1 MPKLLSSGFFPQI
14 RLHPEKWWQTD
25 FRYGQITGTSS
36 RRARG
41 LTYSI
46 GDLYF
51 MDLLK
56 GHSVKKRQL
65 PVSLVFLH
73 RRPRD
78 EKLIV
83 WAETAVGPF
92 RNRQT
97 QTVQNPKHTSQEFQ
111 KCMKTKCLTLQSS
124 WWAPWLHWQVVW
136 SSVCP
141 TLWACHRLES
151 GRRRQ
156 VNWKRGD
163 LPCSHRSRAAIR
175 LFTRQDK
182 SKYGFSWLS
191 NTAGRVTFHLH
202 CRNMQSEGLSLWVTP
217 VWIRKI
223 LTGVYT

>member
-1 MPKLLSSGFFPQI
+1 MSEAELPKLGGKDKRSHHSTFCPFPFNLFKLTLFCPNSSPLGFFPRSDSIQK
-14 RLHPEKWWQTD
+14 KWWLTD
-25 FRYGQITGTSS
+25 FSYGQITGTSS

-78 EKLIV
+78 QKLIV

-97 QTVQNPKHTSQEFQ
+97 QTVQNPKHISPGIPE
-111 KCMKTKCLTLQSS
+111 
-124 WWAPWLHWQVVW
+124 
-136 SSVCP
+136 
-141 TLWACHRLES
+141 
-151 GRRRQ
+151 
-156 VNWKRGD
+156 
-163 LPCSHRSRAAIR
+163 
-175 LFTRQDK
+175 
-182 SKYGFSWLS
+182 
-191 NTAGRVTFHLH
+191 
-202 CRNMQSEGLSLWVTP
+202 
-217 VWIRKI
+217 
-223 LTGVYT
+223 VYDN